1 MNIITNRIFIV
12 HLRGDGLQVLD
23 SFNLVIEPG
32 KQIAIVGASG
42 AGKSTI
48 VSLILRLYDPA
59 AGEVL
64 IDNIAVK
71 DYNLRW
77 LRRQIGLVSQEPV
90 LFGVSIAQNIMYG
103 AEAVSY
109 EDMVEAA
116 KLANAHDFITALP
129 QVRS

>member
-1 MNIITNRIFIV
+1 VNIITNRIFIV